1 MLTVYSDDHALQ
13 DGKAELVD
21 GRLVPCFEMPR
32 RAYLVRD
39 RVREV
44 GLGDVIAPRSFG
56 RTPLER
62 VHDPD
67 FVEFLATAW
76 DRWTATGRDY
86 DALPWTW
93 PNRQLRQVR
102 PERIDGLMG
111 YYSFDAGTPLTV
123 GTWRAAQASADVAL
137 TAAELLADGAH
148 PAVFALCRPPGHH
161 AAADLYGGYCFL
173 NNAAIAAQYLIDGGA
188 ERVAILDVD
197 YHHGNGTQAIFYHRP
212 DVLFLSL
219 HGHPREEY
227 PFFLGWAEERGEGPG
242 EGYNV
247 NYPLPWGT
255 GFADWA
261 AMLDDACARIARYL
275 PDVLLISL
283 GVDTFKD
290 DPISKFR
297 LESEDFTTY
306 GRSIARLG
314 LPTLFIM
321 EGGYAVEQIGVN
333 AVNVLQGFEGV
344 AAGGCAS
351 VRGRSAG
358 RARHRRRV
366 AAGRDDRRGRSAAVA
381 ATLRRWTRSSPGGA
395 RPRVASAPPAPA
407 ALRGA
412 GLRRSWR
419 QDVAVGGSRQHAP
432 AEGCT
437 KVRREHSSAKAM
449 ARIGRNSG
457 DGAGATGRSMQA

>member
-1 MLTVYSDDHALQ
+1 MRIVFSEDHRKHFPQGEVY
-13 DGKAELVD
+13 GGELVTPFERPSRMEYVLRELKRRKMTD
-21 GRLVPCFEMPR
+21 IVPPGKLDLK
-32 RAYLVRD
+32 AVK
-39 RVREV
+39 
-44 GLGDVIAPRSFG
+44 
-56 RTPLER
+56 R
-62 VHDPD
+62 VHDAGYLD
-67 FVEFLATAW
+67 FLSTAW
-76 DRWTATGRDY
+76 AEWQKAGYRGEILPTAI
-86 DALPWTW
+86 
-93 PNRQLRQVR
+93 PNRSLQQRISR
-102 PERIDGLMG
+102 WIDGKGG
-111 YYSFDAGTPLTV
+111 YYIHSVETAITG
-123 GTWRAAQASADVAL
+123 GTWEAACASASVAL
-137 TAAELLADGAH
+137 TAQKIVAGGA
-148 PAVFALCRPPGHH
+148 AAAFALCRPPGHH
-161 AAADLYGGYCFL
+161 AHDDLYGGYCFL

-197 YHHGNGTQAIFYHRP
+197 YHHGNGTQAIFYQRP

-306 GRSIARLG
+306 GRRIARLG
-314 LPTLFIM
+314 LPTLFVM

-419 QDVAVGGSRQHAP
+419 QDVAAGGSRQHAP

-457 DGAGATGRSMQA
+457 DGAGASGRSMQA